1 MELFIGN
8 LPGWAQRED
17 LERLFDSYGQYRQF
31 RLSRRRLSGGGLS
44 HFAIARIMPDSE
56 ARRAMREWNLR
67 PFGDRA
73 LLVLEYC
80 GVAPLP
86 PPPLRVVVNHPPHH
100 EPRQRQRRQ
109 QQRRRQQARRQQA
122 QRQQERRIEP
132 PPAAGSAV
140 ETRFNEHRQ
149 FQRRYRERRAEV
161 DRRSEMERRQQERR
175 QQPRRQPPPPNA

>member
-86 PPPLRVVVNHPPHH
+86 PPPLRVVVNHPSHH

-109 QQRRRQQARRQQA
+109 QQRRQQARRQQA

-132 PPAAGSAV
+132 QPAAGSAV

>member
-109 QQRRRQQARRQQA
+109 QQRRQQARRQQA
-122 QRQQERRIEP
+122 RRQQERRIEP